1 MKNLINLLLL
11 ASVAFVS
18 LLKAQTVQTFTS
30 AGTQDQYVPVLFSF
44 NNKPF
49 SISRPMIHDNR
60 DWLAYGIASINGIG
74 YAWGSGNT
82 MIKLENYTYGMK
94 NSDHT
99 GGVYSYIGKVLAEW
113 AESGIIVYLRGGTT
127 YNTDGIIKKNDGNY
141 TATVGSQ
148 INLSAVPITEP
159 NFNIPPGVY
168 VSNWEINANTRSID
182 TTTTNT
188 ENIFSKNGNIGIG
201 TSLPSTKLDVRGSIS
216 TPEIAFK
223 NADGGDDSDAYRMR
237 KVQSSSNNNWL
248 ELQLNDDVDESFRI
262 YGNSCEGYNCAEY
275 SGNLYHSFDT
285 QGNVYHKGNVGI
297 GTTNPQAKL
306 DVSGVIQSSR
316 ANSEG
321 GAINLYNPTKT
332 GTNANTWSI
341 YNMTGGYG
349 NSLQFWSYSLDG
361 SNSGAKLKIS
371 DNGDIAMYGKLE
383 AREIKVTSTP
393 TADFV
398 FEDSYQ
404 LPKLESVEK
413 HIKEK
418 KHLPEIASA
427 SEMQKEGVNIGDFQ
441 IKLLQKIEELTL
453 YSIEQNKLN
462 KEQSKLLHQQIQI
475 NKTLEQRLQN
485 LESNNQKN

>member
-60 DWLAYGIASINGIG
+60 DWLAYGTATINGIG

-94 NSDHT
+94 NSDYT

-127 YNTDGIIKKNDGNY
+127 YNTDGIIKKNDGTY
-141 TATVGSQ
+141 TATAGSQ

-159 NFNIPPGVY
+159 NFNIPRGIY
-168 VSNWEINANTRSID
+168 VADWEINAHTQSM
-182 TTTTNT
+182 
-188 ENIFSKNGNIGIG
+188 NINNLYSKNGNIGIG
-201 TSLPSTKLDVRGSIS
+201 NNSPQSKLDINGTIMVGGDTGNLDITSLPNSLDMLKNTGKLAIGWNLSGGGGETNFIANRG
-216 TPEIAFK
+216 
-223 NADGGDDSDAYRMR
+223 
-237 KVQSSSNNNWL
+237 
-248 ELQLNDDVDESFRI
+248 
-262 YGNSCEGYNCAEY
+262 
-275 SGNLYHSFDT
+275 
-285 QGNVYHKGNVGI
+285 KGN
-297 GTTNPQAKL
+297 
-306 DVSGVIQSSR
+306 
-316 ANSEG
+316 
-321 GAINLYNPTKT
+321 
-332 GTNANTWSI
+332 
-341 YNMTGGYG
+341 TGGFHFYDYTNEGQRKRLLLLNSNG
-349 NSLQFWSYSLDG
+349 NALLD
-361 SNSGAKLKIS
+361 
-371 DNGDIAMYGKLE
+371 GKLE
-383 AREIKVTSTP
+383 AKEIKVTTTP

-398 FEDSYQ
+398 FEDSYK
-404 LPKLESVEK
+404 LPNLESVEK

-427 SEMQKEGVNIGDFQ
+427 AEMQKDGVNIGDFQ

-453 YSIEQNKLN
+453 YSIEQNKLI
-462 KEQSKLLHQQIQI
+462 KDQQERLKKLEE
-475 NKTLEQRLQN
+475 KQN
-485 LESNNQKN
+485 IKP

>member
-11 ASVAFVS
+11 ASIVFIS
-18 LLKAQTVQTFTS
+18 LIKAQTVQKFTS
-30 AGTQDQYVPVLFSF
+30 AGTQDQYVPIVFGF
-44 NNKPF
+44 TYKPF
-49 SISRPMIHDNR
+49 SISRPEIHENR
-60 DWLAYGIASINGIG
+60 NWLAYGTATINGIG
-74 YAWGSGNT
+74 FGWGSGNT
-82 MIKLENYTYGMK
+82 MIKLENFTHGLQ
-94 NSDHT
+94 NSDNT
-99 GGVYSYIGKVLAEW
+99 GNWYSYIGKVMCIWENT
-113 AESGIIVYLRGGTT
+113 GILVYLRGGTT
-127 YNTDGIIKKNDGNY
+127 YYTDGNVIKNDG
-141 TATVGSQ
+141 TDSSGK
-148 INLSAVPITEP
+148 LSSVSITEP
-159 NFNIPPGVY
+159 GFNIPRGIY
-168 VSNWEINANTRSID
+168 VADWEINANTRSID

-404 LPKLESVEK
+404 LPNLESVEK

-427 SEMQKEGVNIGDFQ
+427 AEMQKEGVNIGDFQ

-462 KEQSKLLHQQIQI
+462 KEQSELLRQQIQI

-485 LESNNQKN
+485 LENNNQKN

>member
-60 DWLAYGIASINGIG
+60 DWLAYGTATINGIG

-94 NSDHT
+94 NSDYT

-113 AESGIIVYLRGGTT
+113 TGSGIIVYLRGGTT

-168 VSNWEINANTRSID
+168 VSNWEINANTQSI
-182 TTTTNT
+182 
-188 ENIFSKNGNIGIG
+188 NIDNLYGKNGNI
-201 TSLPSTKLDVRGSIS
+201 
-216 TPEIAFK
+216 
-223 NADGGDDSDAYRMR
+223 
-237 KVQSSSNNNWL
+237 
-248 ELQLNDDVDESFRI
+248 
-262 YGNSCEGYNCAEY
+262 
-275 SGNLYHSFDT
+275 
-285 QGNVYHKGNVGI
+285 GI

-306 DVSGVIQSSR
+306 DVMGMIMGSGEP
-316 ANSEG
+316 ANIDPAIYPNILNTLKNSGKLAIAWNLSG
-321 GAINLYNPTKT
+321 GNGETDFI
-332 GTNANTWSI
+332 ANRGGGS
-341 YNMTGGYG
+341 TGGFHFYDYTNEGQRKKLLVLNSNG
-349 NSLQFWSYSLDG
+349 NALVE
-361 SNSGAKLKIS
+361 
-371 DNGDIAMYGKLE
+371 GKLE
-383 AREIKVTSTP
+383 AKEIKVTTTP

-404 LPKLESVEK
+404 LPNLESVEK

-427 SEMQKEGVNIGDFQ
+427 AEMQKDGVNIGDFQ

-453 YSIEQNKLN
+453 YSIEQNKLI

-485 LESNNQKN
+485 LENNNQKN

>member
-30 AGTQDQYVPVLFSF
+30 AGTQDQYVPVVFSF

-49 SISRPMIHDNR
+49 SISRPGIHDNR
-60 DWLAYGIASINGIG
+60 AWLAYGTATINGIG

-94 NSDHT
+94 NSDYT

-127 YNTDGIIKKNDGNY
+127 YNTDGIIKKNDGTY
-141 TATVGSQ
+141 TATAGSQ

-168 VSNWEINANTRSID
+168 VSNWEINANTQSI
-182 TTTTNT
+182 
-188 ENIFSKNGNIGIG
+188 NIDNLYGKNGNIGIG
-201 TSLPSTKLDVRGSIS
+201 TKSPATNLEVSGIIR
-216 TPEIAFK
+216 A
-223 NADGGDDSDAYRMR
+223 
-237 KVQSSSNNNWL
+237 SSSN
-248 ELQLNDDVDESFRI
+248 D
-262 YGNSCEGYNCAEY
+262 
-275 SGNLYHSFDT
+275 
-285 QGNVYHKGNVGI
+285 
-297 GTTNPQAKL
+297 
-306 DVSGVIQSSR
+306 
-316 ANSEG
+316 EG
-321 GAINLYNPTKT
+321 GSIDIYNSSKT
-332 GTNANTWSI
+332 GTNINTWRI

-349 NSLQFWSYSLDG
+349 NSLQFWAYSADQSIYGPRL
-361 SNSGAKLKIS
+361 KLG

-383 AREIKVTSTP
+383 AKEIKVTTTP

-404 LPKLESVEK
+404 LPNLESVEK

-427 SEMQKEGVNIGDFQ
+427 AEMQKDGVNIGDFQ

-453 YSIEQNKLN
+453 YSIEQNKLI
-462 KEQSKLLHQQIQI
+462 KDQQERLKKLEE
-475 NKTLEQRLQN
+475 KQN
-485 LESNNQKN
+485 IKP